1 MSHRISEWTDE
12 KESTAEVSEL
22 DRKGYGWRVES
33 LDLEYWERDGL
44 TDVAMKNLIIDLDDS
59 DEDSD
64 IDSDI
69 FLWMN

>member
-1 MSHRISEWTDE
+1 
-12 KESTAEVSEL
+12 
-22 DRKGYGWRVES
+22 VES

-69 FLWMN
+69 FL